1 MHTAFKFLL
10 IGSVLVTSQVKAQE
24 DPLQLNDTAI
34 ISEAATPVTAPA
46 TMKKI
51 GINIPANS

>member
-10 IGSVLVTSQVKAQE
+10 IGTVLVTSQVKAQE

-46 TMKKI
+46 YL
-51 GINIPANS
+51 A